1 MHGVDAKGVDCPA
14 IDGILKEASEIA
26 GEVADKSVL
35 DAALI
40 AAAQAVEHY
49 EITRYGTLIAW
60 AKQIGRSDCAS
71 VLQQNLDEEKAT
83 RFRASL
89 RSARSEILQKR
100 PPHSAPCRF
109 LFALTL
115 RESGGF
121 RVGRMK
127 VSTMFRLI
135 ALCVCLFATAAVAA
149 DVPSATKTFI
159 DKVAV
164 SNKFEIDTSELA
176 LKYGKSADVKA
187 FAQQMIDDHKKA
199 GADFK
204 TSLAQAN
211 IEPPADS
218 LDVSHTA
225 KYAKLRL
232 FTTEKGF
239 DSAYVDAQLQAHE
252 DAVATFK
259 DYAANGP
266 TPALKSFAEKTLPIL
281 EHHLE
286 MVKTLR
292 SKTPA
297 KD

>member
-1 MHGVDAKGVDCPA
+1 
-14 IDGILKEASEIA
+14 
-26 GEVADKSVL
+26 
-35 DAALI
+35 
-40 AAAQAVEHY
+40 
-49 EITRYGTLIAW
+49 
-60 AKQIGRSDCAS
+60 
-71 VLQQNLDEEKAT
+71 
-83 RFRASL
+83 
-89 RSARSEILQKR
+89 
-100 PPHSAPCRF
+100 
-109 LFALTL
+109 
-115 RESGGF
+115 
-121 RVGRMK
+121 
-127 VSTMFRLI
+127 MFRLI

-211 IEPPADS
+211 IEPPANS

>member
-1 MHGVDAKGVDCPA
+1 M
-14 IDGILKEASEIA
+14 
-26 GEVADKSVL
+26 
-35 DAALI
+35 
-40 AAAQAVEHY
+40 
-49 EITRYGTLIAW
+49 
-60 AKQIGRSDCAS
+60 
-71 VLQQNLDEEKAT
+71 
-83 RFRASL
+83 
-89 RSARSEILQKR
+89 
-100 PPHSAPCRF
+100 
-109 LFALTL
+109 
-115 RESGGF
+115 
-121 RVGRMK
+121 
-127 VSTMFRLI
+127 
-135 ALCVCLFATAAVAA
+135 ATAAFAA
-149 DVPSATKTFI
+149 DVPPATKTFT

-187 FAQQMIDDHKKA
+187 FAQKMINDHQKA

-204 TSLAQAN
+204 AALAQAS

-218 LDVSHTA
+218 LDVAHTA

-239 DSAYVDAQLQAHE
+239 DAAYVDEQLKAHE

-266 TPALKSFAEKTLPIL
+266 TAAVKSFAEKTLPTL

-286 MVKTLR
+286 MAKSLK
-292 SKTPA
+292 SKMPS

>member
-1 MHGVDAKGVDCPA
+1 MH
-14 IDGILKEASEIA
+14 
-26 GEVADKSVL
+26 
-35 DAALI
+35 
-40 AAAQAVEHY
+40 
-49 EITRYGTLIAW
+49 
-60 AKQIGRSDCAS
+60 
-71 VLQQNLDEEKAT
+71 
-83 RFRASL
+83 
-89 RSARSEILQKR
+89 
-100 PPHSAPCRF
+100 
-109 LFALTL
+109 
-115 RESGGF
+115 
-121 RVGRMK
+121 
-127 VSTMFRLI
+127 RLL
-135 ALCVCLFATAAVAA
+135 ALCACFMATAALAA
-149 DVPSATKTFI
+149 EVPPATKTFN

-176 LKYGKSADVKA
+176 LKYSKSADVKA
-187 FAQQMIDDHKKA
+187 FAQQMIDDHRKA

-204 TSLAQAN
+204 AALAQAN

-239 DSAYVDAQLQAHE
+239 DSSYVDEQLKAHE

-266 TPALKSFAEKTLPIL
+266 TPALKSFAEKTLPTL

-286 MVKTLR
+286 MAKSLKP
-292 SKTPA
+292 KTPA

>member
-1 MHGVDAKGVDCPA
+1 
-14 IDGILKEASEIA
+14 
-26 GEVADKSVL
+26 
-35 DAALI
+35 
-40 AAAQAVEHY
+40 
-49 EITRYGTLIAW
+49 
-60 AKQIGRSDCAS
+60 
-71 VLQQNLDEEKAT
+71 
-83 RFRASL
+83 
-89 RSARSEILQKR
+89 
-100 PPHSAPCRF
+100 
-109 LFALTL
+109 
-115 RESGGF
+115 
-121 RVGRMK
+121 
-127 VSTMFRLI
+127 MFRLI

-164 SNKFEIDTSELA
+164 SNKFEIDTSELP

-239 DSAYVDAQLQAHE
+239 DSAYVDAQLGPRGCGSDIQGLRRKRPHAGVEVVCRE
-252 DAVATFK
+252 DI
-259 DYAANGP
+259 AN
-266 TPALKSFAEKTLPIL
+266 SRTL
-281 EHHLE
+281 
-286 MVKTLR
+286 
-292 SKTPA
+292 SKW
-297 KD
+297 

>member
-1 MHGVDAKGVDCPA
+1 MH
-14 IDGILKEASEIA
+14 
-26 GEVADKSVL
+26 
-35 DAALI
+35 
-40 AAAQAVEHY
+40 
-49 EITRYGTLIAW
+49 
-60 AKQIGRSDCAS
+60 
-71 VLQQNLDEEKAT
+71 
-83 RFRASL
+83 
-89 RSARSEILQKR
+89 
-100 PPHSAPCRF
+100 
-109 LFALTL
+109 
-115 RESGGF
+115 
-121 RVGRMK
+121 
-127 VSTMFRLI
+127 RLL
-135 ALCVCLFATAAVAA
+135 ALCACLMATAAFAA
-149 DVPSATKTFI
+149 EVPPATKTFN

-176 LKYGKSADVKA
+176 LKYSKSADVKA

-204 TSLAQAN
+204 AALAQAN

-239 DSAYVDAQLQAHE
+239 DSSYVDEQLKAHE

-266 TPALKSFAEKTLPIL
+266 TPALKSFAEKTLPTL

-286 MVKTLR
+286 MAKSLK

>member
-1 MHGVDAKGVDCPA
+1 M
-14 IDGILKEASEIA
+14 S
-26 GEVADKSVL
+26 
-35 DAALI
+35 
-40 AAAQAVEHY
+40 
-49 EITRYGTLIAW
+49 
-60 AKQIGRSDCAS
+60 
-71 VLQQNLDEEKAT
+71 
-83 RFRASL
+83 
-89 RSARSEILQKR
+89 
-100 PPHSAPCRF
+100 RF
-109 LFALTL
+109 LALLLVLLT
-115 RESGGF
+115 
-121 RVGRMK
+121 
-127 VSTMFRLI
+127 TP
-135 ALCVCLFATAAVAA
+135 ALAAEPPA
-149 DVPSATKTFI
+149 ATKTFI

-176 LKYGKSADVKA
+176 LKYGKSEDVKA
-187 FAQQMIDDHKKA
+187 FARQMITDHKKA
-199 GADFK
+199 GEDFK
-204 TSLAQAN
+204 ASLAQAK

-266 TPALKSFAEKTLPIL
+266 TPEVKAFAEKTLPVL

-286 MVKTLR
+286 MVKNLR

-297 KD
+297 S